1 MKKWVSIEDKIIPGL
16 FIVLLI
22 FIWQF
27 VVGQGWI
34 EKYILPAPSDIGYTL
49 IQIIPEIKTHLFY
62 TLEEALIG
70 LFLATFFAIFLA
82 VLMENIKL
90 LKKVVYPLVIVSQ
103 TVPII
108 VLAPLFVLWFGFG
121 LLPKIIIVVLVCFFP
136 IVISLLDGF
145 ESIDPDILNLL
156 KSMEASSFQI
166 FKLVKFPAAMAHF
179 FSGLRIAA
187 TYSIMGAIIGEWV
200 GGSNGLG
207 VYMIRA
213 KHSYAL
219 DKVFA
224 VVIII
229 VILSMMI
236 FKMIALLQYLLMPW
250 DR

>member
-1 MKKWVSIEDKIIPGL
+1 MKKWVNIEDKIIPGL
-16 FIVLLI
+16 FIILLI

-27 VVGQGWI
+27 VVGKGWI
-34 EKYILPAPSDIGYTL
+34 EKYILPSPCDIGSTL
-49 IQIIPEIKTHLFY
+49 IQIIPDIKTHIFY
-62 TLEEALIG
+62 TFEEAFIG
-70 LFLATFFAIFLA
+70 LVLAIFFAILLA
-82 VLMENIKL
+82 VLMDNIKL
-90 LKKVVYPLVIVSQ
+90 LKKAIYPLIIVSQ

-108 VLAPLFVLWFGFG
+108 VLAPLFILWFGFG
-121 LLPKIIIVVLVCFFP
+121 VLPKIIIVVLVCFFP

-145 ESIDPDILNLL
+145 ESIDSDILNLL

-166 FKLVKFPAAMAHF
+166 FRFVKFPAAMAHF

-229 VILSMMI
+229 VILSMMV
-236 FKMIALLQYLLMPW
+236 FKIISLLQYLLMPW
-250 DR
+250 ER